1 MDKIAITRP
10 ASQELG
16 AESNV
21 FEGLVG
27 ISHLSNT
34 EALLPNQFSLV
45 SADSLD
51 RLQLDLLF
59 PLSSIADYVI
69 EQLRPS
75 GVNPIIFSPSQF
87 RDALSAWQDELQG
100 LALRR
105 HSDARK
111 FGRLANLL
119 TQRDALSRLAQMYS
133 SALLQG

>member
-1 MDKIAITRP
+1 MDKIAITRL
-10 ASQELG
+10 ASQEFG
-16 AESNV
+16 DESNV

-27 ISHLSNT
+27 ISHLSNR

-45 SADSLD
+45 SADSPD

-75 GVNPIIFSPSQF
+75 AVNPIIFSPSQF
-87 RDALSAWQDELQG
+87 RDALSAWQDELQV

-105 HSDARK
+105 HPDARK

-119 TQRDALSRLAQMYS
+119 AQRDALSRLAQMYS

>member
-1 MDKIAITRP
+1 MDKIAITRL
-10 ASQELG
+10 ASQEFG
-16 AESNV
+16 DESNV

-45 SADSLD
+45 SADSPD

-75 GVNPIIFSPSQF
+75 AVNPIIFSPSQF
-87 RDALSAWQDELQG
+87 RDALSAWQDELQV

-105 HSDARK
+105 HPDARK

>member
-27 ISHLSNT
+27 ISHLFNT

-45 SADSLD
+45 SADSPD

>member
-1 MDKIAITRP
+1 MDKIAITRL
-10 ASQELG
+10 ASQEFG
-16 AESNV
+16 DESNV

-27 ISHLSNT
+27 ISHLSNS

-45 SADSLD
+45 SADSPD

-75 GVNPIIFSPSQF
+75 AVNPIIFSPSQF
-87 RDALSAWQDELQG
+87 RDALSAWQDELQV

-105 HSDARK
+105 HPDARK

>member
-21 FEGLVG
+21 SEGLVG

-45 SADSLD
+45 SADSPD